1 MAVFKLVVVAK
12 REKMNILVRR
22 ERERVREKNRGSEV
36 LVRLLSGSL
45 FSLDSTM
52 LIRSRGGKKENTK
65 DQSVVNID
73 RDSNF
78 SAVDRW
84 CQ

>member
-1 MAVFKLVVVAK
+1 MVVFKLVVVAK

-22 ERERVREKNRGSEV
+22 EREREREKNRGSEV

-52 LIRSRGGKKENTK
+52 LIRSRGKKKENTK